1 MRMALKISSLSASL
15 VMFVVGADFPAQ
27 AQFMTSYPAIIV
39 VPPPAQNYAVVKP
52 ANRSAAADKLKASVD
67 PPETRRDSEIP
78 RPDARSLDCRRPRAA
93 AFPTMSTVA
102 IRNDPSRRLR
112 SSAGMRK
119 WQSLAD
125 GWTCDGRDGC

>member
-52 ANRSAAADKLKASVD
+52 SNRSGAPDKLKAYVD
-67 PPETRRDSEIP
+67 PSEPAETP
-78 RPDARSLDCRRPRAA
+78 
-93 AFPTMSTVA
+93 
-102 IRNDPSRRLR
+102 
-112 SSAGMRK
+112 K
-119 WQSLAD
+119 YQ
-125 GWTCDGRDGC
+125 GRTIVR